1 MKYRREY
8 HKHLHPAEH
17 FAYTAP
23 PAGAER
29 QEPVRHLAVD
39 DVAVGAL
46 REEAFRPE
54 VVDVIP
60 DACVVRHRPQ
70 VDEDERVTWYVVTV
84 ESDVSDGAVRQC
96 ERDNGRQ
103 PHHLEYGR
111 LGARD
116 AQTLGMRG
124 RAVAADD
131 IVDVALYPPLFV
143 RVHGHVQQQPQQ
155 RRGRRVR
162 AGRDELDGR
171 AQQMVVGESDLA
183 PLRLVH
189 LARGPHEDV
198 EHVGR
203 LAVARRR
210 RRVLAS
216 LAGVQRDEP
225 RHALAELSPPRTPP
239 EEADPRRQQ
248 LDLVA
253 GGEQLRRRV
262 RLRHELAIVGV
273 VADVGVL
280 AEAERIEHAADRQ
293 RHVGGRVDGAVS
305 VASSGPQLDQRRRLA
320 PHHRLGDVAGE
331 QRA

>member
-1 MKYRREY
+1 MKYRHEY

-17 FAYTAP
+17 FAYAAP

-39 DVAVGAL
+39 DIAVGAL
-46 REEAFRPE
+46 REEAFGPE
-54 VVDVIP
+54 VVDVVP

-70 VDEDERVTWYVVTV
+70 IDEHERVTWYVVAV
-84 ESDVSDGAVRQC
+84 ESDVCDGAMGQS
-96 ERDNGRQ
+96 ERDDGRQ
-103 PHHLEYGR
+103 AHHLEYGR

-116 AQTLGMRG
+116 AQALGVRG

-131 IVDVALYPPLFV
+131 VIDVTLYPTLFV

-155 RRGRRVR
+155 RRRRRVR

-183 PLRLVH
+183 SLRLVH
-189 LARGPHEDV
+189 LPRGAHQDV

-203 LAVARRR
+203 LAVARRHG
-210 RRVLAS
+210 RVLAS
-216 LAGVQRDEP
+216 LAGVQGDEP

-262 RLRHELAIVGV
+262 RLRHELAVVDVVANVGV
-273 VADVGVL
+273 A
-280 AEAERIEHAADRQ
+280 AEAERVEHAADRQ
-293 RHVGGRVDGAVS
+293 RHVGGRVDWRVP
-305 VASSGPQLDQRRRLA
+305 VASSRPQLDQRRRLA
-320 PHHRLGDVAGE
+320 PHHRLGDVAG
-331 QRA
+331 